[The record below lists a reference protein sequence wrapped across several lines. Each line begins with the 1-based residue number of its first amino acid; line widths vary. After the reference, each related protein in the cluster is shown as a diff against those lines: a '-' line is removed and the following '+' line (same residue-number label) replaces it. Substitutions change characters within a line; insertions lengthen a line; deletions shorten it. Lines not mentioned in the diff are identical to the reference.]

1 MRLTALLVLII
12 VIWCC
17 SAKPNRRRGPGGR
30 NRDPAAP
37 EQRNGRGNKRPGGRG
52 RGRVTPPPGDSIEE
66 IEGDIDMED
75 DEMFPDP
82 TDVDNGDENT
92 DNGLNDQDCPEPDQL
107 DEAEGSC
114 TFDMTHNM
122 ENLDFLA
129 SVVFSENVFI
139 FEVRFYMLLNSYYF
153 TVPYATNL
161 ITTQLTVLSDLTI
174 HFHFLV
180 ML

>member
-1 MRLTALLVLII
+1 
-12 VIWCC
+12 
-17 SAKPNRRRGPGGR
+17 
-30 NRDPAAP
+30 
-37 EQRNGRGNKRPGGRG
+37 
-52 RGRVTPPPGDSIEE
+52 
-66 IEGDIDMED
+66 
-75 DEMFPDP
+75 
-82 TDVDNGDENT
+82 
-92 DNGLNDQDCPEPDQL
+92 
-107 DEAEGSC
+107 
-114 TFDMTHNM
+114 M

-129 SVVFSENVFI
+129 SVVFSENVFG